1 MKMNEIDIFREPEVE
16 DPVIIEGLP
25 GIGHVG
31 RIAARHL
38 ASELGAKKF
47 ATLHLNSFSPHV
59 LIKKSGIIQT
69 MKNEFYYWKGEED
82 GQKDIIFVTGNT
94 QSSTPEGQYILTEK
108 MLELGEKYGAKEIFT
123 LGGLGVGRI
132 VEKPAVYGAVTN
144 KEYIPRLEELNV
156 IVKRDSVGQII
167 GISGLLLG
175 IGMVR
180 GIPGICLMGET
191 SGYYLDPN
199 SAKAVLE
206 VLCSLLNL
214 EIDMTKLSKKAKATE
229 MKVAE
234 AQKMERKMMEDMG
247 MVQREPSEDQMRYI
261 G

>member
-1 MKMNEIDIFREPEVE
+1 MIGEIDIFREPDV
-16 DPVIIEGLP
+16 DAPVMIEGLP

-38 ASELGAKKF
+38 ASELGVKKF

-59 LIKKSGIIQT
+59 LIKKSGLIQT
-69 MKNEFYYWKGEED
+69 MKNDFYYWKAQEE
-82 GQKDIIFVTGNT
+82 GQRDLIIVTGNT
-94 QSSTPEGQYILTEK
+94 QSTTPEGQYNLTEK
-108 MLELGEKYGAKEIFT
+108 ILDLGMKYGVQEIYT
-123 LGGLGVGRI
+123 LGGLGIGRI
-132 VEKPAVYGAVTN
+132 VDKPKVYGAVTDRS
-144 KEYIPRLEELNV
+144 YIPRLKEMDV
-156 IVKRDSVGQII
+156 IVERESVGQII

-175 IGMVR
+175 IGKVR

-199 SAKAVLE
+199 SAQAVLDVLTRLLELE
-206 VLCSLLNL
+206 V
-214 EIDMTKLSKKAKATE
+214 DMTRLQKRAKATE

-247 MVQREPSEDQMRYI
+247 MVQREPSDDQMRYI